1 MEPSVRARKLHPILV
16 ITPVTT
22 KETVQSLNVF
32 LLQGAT

>member
-1 MEPSVRARKLHPILV
+1 MEPSVRASKLHPTLV

-22 KETVQSLNVF
+22 KATVQSLNVF